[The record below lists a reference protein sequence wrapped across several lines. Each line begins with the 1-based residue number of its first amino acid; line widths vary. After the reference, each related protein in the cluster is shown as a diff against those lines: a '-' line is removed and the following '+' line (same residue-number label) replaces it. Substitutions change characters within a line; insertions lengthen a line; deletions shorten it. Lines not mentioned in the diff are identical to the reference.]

1 MTKGELQHR
10 QQMLKEY
17 RADLGAENTRTE
29 LTNSRQSFDI
39 RLHQSQ
45 ERGSAVETAAEFM

>member
-1 MTKGELQHR
+1 MNGELQHR

-45 ERGSAVETAAEFM
+45 ERGSAVERAAEFM